1 MIEAA
6 GKAPAVESQGARI
19 FMAHDTAII
28 TAFVASFCLA
38 LLFGALA
45 HRVRLSPLAGY
56 LLAGVLIGPFTPGYV
71 ADQEIIPAFAEIGV
85 ILLMFGVGLHFSY
98 QDLLSVRG
106 LAVPGGLGQIVAVT
120 LAGFGIAVALGIKTG
135 AALVFGL
142 ALSVA
147 STVVVLR
154 TLQERRI
161 LSSDLGHVAVGWLVV
176 QDFAMVLVL
185 VLLPPLAPLLQS
197 EPSVGVVRGW
207 VALAA
212 IAATLGKVAAFGILM
227 VAGGRRLIPKLLQM
241 MANTGSRE
249 LFGLAVLA
257 IALGVALAASALF
270 DVSFALGAFFAG
282 MILAESKLSQRAAEQ
297 ILPMRDA
304 FAVLFFVSVGML
316 FDPHILLRQP
326 LMILATLAIVMA
338 CNVVAVTGLLKV
350 LGESWRTAL
359 VLGLALSQ
367 IGEFSFILAGLGVDL
382 KLMPTEV
389 RDLVLAGAILS
400 IIFNP
405 LLFGL
410 LDRFL
415 PLPPEPREAVKHI
428 DPALALMTNHTIIVG
443 GGRVGSNVARAL
455 ASRSQPYVV
464 VDERPDKVAALRGEG
479 LTVADANGADEGLF
493 AALNLAGA
501 RWFVSAIPHAF
512 ESGDIVQR
520 VRALRPDIPILARA
534 HSDDEVKHLRGLG
547 ADHVIMGEREIAHGM
562 IAEMR
567 RGTAIGR
574 TGD

>member
-1 MIEAA
+1 MVH
-6 GKAPAVESQGARI
+6 G
-19 FMAHDTAII
+19 TAII
-28 TAFVASFCLA
+28 TAFVASVCLA

-45 HRVRLSPLAGY
+45 HRMRLSPLAGY

-71 ADQEIIPAFAEIGV
+71 ADREIIPAFAEIGV

-98 QDLLSVRG
+98 QDLLSVRR
-106 LAVPGGLGQIVAVT
+106 LAIPGGLGQIIGVA
-120 LAGFGIAVALGIKTG
+120 LPGFGVALALGMKAG
-135 AALVFGL
+135 AAMVFGL
-142 ALSVA
+142 SLAVA

-161 LSSDLGHVAVGWLVV
+161 LSSDLGRVAVGWLVV
-176 QDFAMVLVL
+176 QDFAMVLAL

-197 EPSVGVVRGW
+197 EPAGVVHGW
-207 VALAA
+207 AAAAA

-227 VAGGRRLIPKLLQM
+227 VAGGRRLIPMLLQM

-316 FDPHILLRQP
+316 FDPAILLRQP
-326 LMILATLAIVMA
+326 AMILATLAIVMA
-338 CNVVAVTGLLKV
+338 CNVVVVAGLLKM
-350 LGESWRTAL
+350 LGQSWRTAL

-382 KLMPTEV
+382 KLMTTEV

-400 IIFNP
+400 IVLNP

-410 LDRFL
+410 LDHFF
-415 PLPPEPREAVKHI
+415 PLPPEPREAARNI
-428 DPALALMTNHTIIVG
+428 DPALALMTGHTIIVG
-443 GGRVGSNVARAL
+443 GGRVGGNVARAL

-512 ESGDIVQR
+512 ESGDIVKR

-534 HSDDEVKHLRGLG
+534 HSDDGVKHLRKLG
-547 ADHVIMGEREIAHGM
+547 ADHVVMGEREIAHGM

-567 RGTAIGR
+567 RAAGK